1 MGIDGSHVFRPVL
14 SSPMRSARHV
24 LEGRELSLCR
34 HESQS
39 AGGVLCDKV

>member
-1 MGIDGSHVFRPVL
+1 
-14 SSPMRSARHV
+14 MRSARHV
-24 LEGRELSLCR
+24 LIGGELSLSL